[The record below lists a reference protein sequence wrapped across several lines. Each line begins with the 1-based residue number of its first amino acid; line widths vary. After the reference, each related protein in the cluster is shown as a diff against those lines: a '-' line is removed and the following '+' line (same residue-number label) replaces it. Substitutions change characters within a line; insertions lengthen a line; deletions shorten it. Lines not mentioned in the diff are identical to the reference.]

1 MGVYDYIGERTPV
14 SYGRMET
21 LDTKDQK
28 ILNQLVKNGRLSLS
42 TIGKRVGL
50 SREVI
55 NYRISKLAK
64 KGILEGFTTFINTA
78 RLGIQKHV
86 VLIQLQNLSKIKEKE
101 IIEKLMAHNKLIWVG
116 TCGGRWDLGL
126 IFSTNSLKE
135 FDQAHYEVKK
145 ILGDHLK
152 ESMILPQV
160 WDRFTECGFIFK
172 GKESNSN
179 NFDMIAFEKDF
190 KNQEKS
196 FETIEIDRQSKE
208 ILKLLMKNCRTN
220 LAEISDKTSVSIDTV
235 KNKIKDMINKNII
248 THFRGMVS
256 YELLGYQ
263 WNWLLLKFN
272 YFDEHTERKLFE
284 FCKQNPYTLWFVR
297 HIGEWDVR
305 ISVYSE
311 NALHFQKI
319 LSEIRDA
326 FQKELH
332 SYDFV
337 QIFSHYK
344 YLNKLD

>member
-21 LDTKDQK
+21 LDVKDQK
-28 ILNQLVKNGRLSLS
+28 ILNQLVKNGRLSHS
-42 TIGKRVGL
+42 VIGKRVGL
-50 SREVI
+50 SREVV
-55 NYRISKLAK
+55 NYRINKLAK
-64 KGILEGFTTFINTA
+64 KGILEGFTTFINTS

-86 VLIQLQNLSKIKEKE
+86 VLVQLQNLSKIKEKE
-101 IIEKLMAHNKLIWVG
+101 IIKKLMAHDKLIWVG

-126 IFSTNSLKE
+126 IFSTDSLKT

-152 ESMILPQV
+152 DSMILPQV
-160 WDRFTECGFIFK
+160 WDRFTECGLLYK
-172 GKESNSN
+172 SKEQQN
-179 NFDMIAFEKDF
+179 NFDMIAFEKEF
-190 KNQEKS
+190 KKQEKLY
-196 FETIEIDRQSKE
+196 EAIEIDEKSRE
-208 ILKLLMKNCRTN
+208 ILKLLMRNCRMS
-220 LAEISDKTSVSIDTV
+220 LAEVANKTNTSIETV
-235 KNKIKDMINKNII
+235 KNKIKDMITKNII

-256 YELLGYQ
+256 YELLGFQ

-272 YFDEHTERKLFE
+272 YLDEHTEKKLFE
-284 FCKQNPYTLWFVR
+284 YCKQNPNTLWFVR

-319 LSEIRDA
+319 LSELRDV

-344 YLNKLD
+344 YLNKI